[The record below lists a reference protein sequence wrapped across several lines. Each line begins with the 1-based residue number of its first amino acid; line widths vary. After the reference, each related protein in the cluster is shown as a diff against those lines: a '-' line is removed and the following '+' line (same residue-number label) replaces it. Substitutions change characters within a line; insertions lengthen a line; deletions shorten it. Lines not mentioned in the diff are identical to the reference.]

1 MSAPKK
7 AGHRIHAARASDVDD
22 RRSICRYT
30 AVETRAWLGW
40 WEEQEFR
47 STDARIVDISL
58 RGCMMTVDRLP
69 PKDQPVWFCPPG
81 TSPVEWIEARLIESK
96 RRLFGPRVVR
106 IEFHKPF
113 AYDVFKHL
121 VYGPDA
127 LGGQIST
134 LEPVPESER
143 DYW

>member
-7 AGHRIHAARASDVDD
+7 VNHRTYAARATEADD

-40 WEEQEFR
+40 WEGEAFH
-47 STDARIVDISL
+47 STDARLVDISL

-69 PKDQPVWFCPPG
+69 PKDQAVWFCPPG
-81 TSPVEWIEARLIESK
+81 TSPVQWIEARLVESK
-96 RRLFGPRVVR
+96 RHLFGPRVVR

-113 AYDVFKHL
+113 SYDAFKHL

-127 LGGQIST
+127 LGGHIST

-143 DYW
+143 TYW